1 MRIHPAMSVRTSS
14 QHDHAMPCSS
24 PDLTRTCARRL
35 QSGRRLQEE
44 ANEFNSKGK
53 KERKKERKEGRK
65 ETNSALLG
73 RVPGKDGP
81 RIALQYGTQQ
91 FHKQNKNSASGVCKG
106 LQGRGSIDP
115 DRDAGMQL
123 APRPPRCAQR
133 WWQATE
139 HSGEGV
145 EFAVPDLAYLVS
157 ELGIISP
164 SDAGSGEDDEGGAGG
179 GAKGRGRFC
188 GGYACTNGAGSLE
201 NPRRRR
207 QAGWGAMAMAMRG

>member
-1 MRIHPAMSVRTSS
+1 MTILTLPNWELNEPRLDQEFRIR
-14 QHDHAMPCSS
+14 
-24 PDLTRTCARRL
+24 
-35 QSGRRLQEE
+35 E
-44 ANEFNSKGK
+44 APPRHIHRSADQ
-53 KERKKERKEGRK
+53 GRK

-164 SDAGSGEDDEGGAGG
+164 SDAGSGEDDEGGA
-179 GAKGRGRFC
+179 
-188 GGYACTNGAGSLE
+188 CTNGAGSLE